1 MSCWQYGPLPE
12 HPAASLCVP
21 DYVFAFRFLPLQ
33 RTLFVGPLEV
43 SLGVLLVDFLRLY
56 GRSLNTERAGV
67 SCRDGGSF
75 FSKQAAR
82 MLQVDRP
89 LHDVCPEDPGDDTND
104 LCKGSW
110 NIAKVGWA
118 VWEHV
123 SG

>member
-1 MSCWQYGPLPE
+1 MFCWRHAPLPT
-12 HPAASLCVP
+12 HPAASLCAP
-21 DYVFAFRFLPLQ
+21 
-33 RTLFVGPLEV
+33 VGPLEV

-82 MLQVDRP
+82 MLQADRP
-89 LHDVCPEDPGDDTND
+89 YMMSVEDPGDDTND

-118 VWEHV
+118 LWEHG
-123 SG
+123 SGPCWLKGIVWGSMGL